1 MTKKMSAFPSCPCPS
16 STHCGAIGRNLGRVP
31 LCRRGRGRAR
41 AIGCLGVGRREGEKW
56 LEPIVVARA
65 RSRSPA
71 LGARVHARD
80 RAPEIARGRVF
91 DLPHA
96 PGNHLLL
103 AHSLHRHGALD
114 CCRSGVGGRAVSPRP
129 RVAREARDIER
140 ASRFGRLRSPSSR
153 SRRATRMSVS
163 SARGLALARTGKRGA
178 AGGDLARGH
187 LGGGSDGEVGGD
199 DGGHFCCCVVCVKR
213 GVCANMTRG
222 PRSPMALLGG
232 GSFYLR
238 LSDWPMWILSAS
250 SGSGVAKKRKNRSQN
265 RRSRRETLFVPR
277 AFLALNEL
285 CSCLFVLQTRSCLLY
300 TSPSPRDAT
309 LSRMPSSA

>member
-114 CCRSGVGGRAVSPRP
+114 CCRSGVGGTAVSPRP

-153 SRRATRMSVS
+153 SRRADEIVGFTEAMVSTCTYREARRGGRRSCARPPWRGRRRRSWRRRWRPFLLLCGVRKAGSVCEYDPWP
-163 SARGLALARTGKRGA
+163 AL
-178 AGGDLARGH
+178 
-187 LGGGSDGEVGGD
+187 SDGFAGWRIVLL
-199 DGGHFCCCVVCVKR
+199 
-213 GVCANMTRG
+213 A
-222 PRSPMALLGG
+222 AL
-232 GSFYLR
+232 
-238 LSDWPMWILSAS
+238 
-250 SGSGVAKKRKNRSQN
+250 
-265 RRSRRETLFVPR
+265 
-277 AFLALNEL
+277 
-285 CSCLFVLQTRSCLLY
+285 
-300 TSPSPRDAT
+300 
-309 LSRMPSSA
+309 